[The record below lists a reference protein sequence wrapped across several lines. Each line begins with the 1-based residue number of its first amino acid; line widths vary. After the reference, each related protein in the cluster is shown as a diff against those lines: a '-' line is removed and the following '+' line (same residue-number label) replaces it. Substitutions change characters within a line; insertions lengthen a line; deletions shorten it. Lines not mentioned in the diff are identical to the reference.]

1 MLRDDRGAYVERMR
15 KLLPVRTTSP
25 TPDEHPSS
33 GHETPP
39 GAARGTWRP
48 RPTLTGTDYT
58 SEATYAEERERV
70 WFGGWIC
77 IGRAEEIPEPGDFL
91 VRDLAG
97 ESIIVTRN
105 RTGEVRAFYNVC
117 AHRGTKLLDDE
128 PACGHV
134 SKVFKCPY
142 HAWSYDLDGRLV
154 GTPNVDE
161 DELFERGDYPLHGVA
176 AETYAG
182 FLFVNLADEPA
193 DLIGS
198 LRDGTE
204 SITNFERYRMDE
216 LRVGVRIVYEVAANW
231 KIVVENFNECLH
243 CPTIHPELVQVVP
256 LYRFGEVW
264 DGETGDDGNWM
275 IEGATS
281 FTKTGRSTL
290 PPFPDLRPDDYRM
303 YYGTYQFPNL
313 MLNLHPDAGM
323 YYLALPKGPGH
334 TTIVSEYLFR
344 PETIARA
351 DFAPEPV
358 VELWDLISRQDW
370 EVCARAQTGV
380 GSRSFRTGIFP
391 RKDRFL
397 FDFNERYRRAMGRPL
412 LG

>member
-1 MLRDDRGAYVERMR
+1 MAI
-15 KLLPVRTTSP
+15 
-25 TPDEHPSS
+25 
-33 GHETPP
+33 ETP
-39 GAARGTWRP
+39 TWRP
-48 RPTLTGTDYT
+48 RPTLAGTDYT
-58 SEATYAEERERV
+58 GEAAYAEERERI

-97 ESIIVTRN
+97 ESIFVVRN
-105 RTGEVRAFYNVC
+105 RDGEVRAFYNVC
-117 AHRGTKLLDDE
+117 AHRGTKLLDDD
-128 PACGHV
+128 PGCGHV
-134 SKVFKCPY
+134 NKVVKCPY

-161 DELFERGDYPLHGVA
+161 DEFFERADYPLHAIA
-176 AETYAG
+176 AGIYAG
-182 FLFVNLADEPA
+182 FLFVNLAEEPG
-193 DLIGS
+193 DLVAS
-198 LRDGTE
+198 LREGTE

-264 DGETGDDGNWM
+264 DEETRDDGNWM
-275 IEGATS
+275 VDGATS

-290 PPFPDLRPDDYRM
+290 PTFPDLLPDDYRM

-323 YYLALPKGPGH
+323 YYIALPKGPGH
-334 TTIVSEYLFR
+334 TTVVSEYLFR
-344 PETIARA
+344 PETIAA
-351 DFAPEPV
+351 PDFAPEPV

-370 EVCARAQTGV
+370 EVCMRAQTGV
-380 GSRSFRTGIFP
+380 GSRSYRRGVYP

-397 FDFNERYRRAMGRPL
+397 FDFNERYRREMGRPTID
-412 LG
+412 